1 MIMSNEKSIKE
12 INERIKKG
20 EALVLTAEEMIDFV
34 DEHGEETAFQE
45 VDVVTTATFG
55 AMCSSGAFLNFGHC
69 DPPIRMQRVWLND
82 VMAYAG
88 LAAVDVYLGVTEES
102 ETEGS
107 NYGGAHVIQD
117 LLNGKE
123 VRLRAISRG
132 TDCYP
137 RKEVETYIT
146 LDDLNQ
152 AYLYN
157 PRNAYQNYWVAV
169 NSSSRIIYTYMGP
182 LYSHFGNAS
191 YSSAGQL
198 SPLLNDPYY
207 RTIGIGT
214 RIFLGGAQG
223 YISWEGTQHNP
234 VRERTANGIPVG
246 GAGTLAVIGDL
257 KEMSPEYIAAASIA
271 NYGVSMYVGLG
282 IPIPIINREM
292 VKHTS
297 IRDRDIYVTI
307 IDYSGGSRDNPVMG
321 RVNYE
326 ELRSGEIILNNGVK
340 VPTAPLSSYYKA
352 RKIALELK
360 DWINKGEFLLTEP
373 VQNLSTTR
381 EFKPLRIRKGVEAN
395 V

>member
-1 MIMSNEKSIKE
+1 MSNEKSIKE

>member
-1 MIMSNEKSIKE
+1 MSSEKSIKE

-20 EALVLTAEEMIDFV
+20 EALVLTAEEMVDFV
-34 DEHGEETAFQE
+34 DEHGEENAFQE

-69 DPPIRMQRVWLND
+69 DPPIRMQRVWLNE
-82 VMAYAG
+82 VLAYAG
-88 LAAVDVYLGVTEES
+88 MAAVDVYLGATEES

-117 LLNGKE
+117 LLRGEE
-123 VRLRAISRG
+123 VLLRAISKG

-137 RKEVETYIT
+137 RKEVETSIT
-146 LDDLNQ
+146 LADLNQ

-157 PRNAYQNYWVAV
+157 PRNCYQNYWVAV
-169 NSSSRIIYTYMGP
+169 NSSPKIIYTYMGP
-182 LYSHFGNAS
+182 LYSSFGNAS

-207 RTIGIGT
+207 QTIGIGT

-234 VRERTANGIPVG
+234 VRERTSNGIPVG
-246 GAGTLAVIGDL
+246 GAGTIAVVGDL
-257 KEMSPEYIAAASIA
+257 KKMSPEYIAAATIA

-352 RKIALELK
+352 RKIANELK

-381 EFKPLRIRKGVEAN
+381 NFKQLKLRKGVDAN